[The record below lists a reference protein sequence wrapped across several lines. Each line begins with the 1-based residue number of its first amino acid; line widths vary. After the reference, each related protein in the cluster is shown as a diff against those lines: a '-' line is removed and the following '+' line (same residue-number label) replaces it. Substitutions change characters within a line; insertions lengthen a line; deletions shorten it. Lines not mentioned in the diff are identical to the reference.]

1 MVILV
6 NGTLSIFPLYE
17 VTKESER
24 ERERDRYV
32 SDCIYIYGELMKTRL
47 IVLTFWHS
55 LPCTAPLCTAI

>member
-24 ERERDRYV
+24 EREREIDMCLTV
-32 SDCIYIYGELMKTRL
+32 YIYGELMKTRL